1 MAPVL
6 KAGHQFIVDRLTDVL
21 GAEKTAWIERFVR
34 QDSNFREISQLLQPN
49 GHPKLLFYFQSPSE
63 GDTGWGAHKD
73 VPELFMS
80 TGENERLR
88 GRCIFF
94 ARASGSRGEVRNPET
109 DLITGEILG
118 SSLKCAWMM
127 LDHVFQPMLKL
138 GIGNA
143 QGTEKSARQEF
154 QGLLGK
160 FSDSLHEAVES
171 LQLGIELRMPDE
183 RYDIDNKQSFV
194 NKAALDAELV
204 VHFEEVGP
212 CFGHPL
218 GGQASPWQA
227 SQRCLDRW
235 SMSGQTRW
243 SSF

>member
-21 GAEKTAWIERFVR
+21 GVEKAAWIERFVR
-34 QDSNFREISQLLQPN
+34 QDSNFREISQLFQPD

-73 VPELFMS
+73 VPELFMT

-94 ARASGSRGEVRNPET
+94 ARTVGSRSEVRNPET
-109 DLITGEILG
+109 DLVSGEILG
-118 SSLKCAWMM
+118 PSLKCAWMM
-127 LDHVFQPMLKL
+127 LDHVFQPMLKV
-138 GIGNA
+138 GIGGA

-154 QGLLGK
+154 QGVLGK
-160 FSDSLHEAVES
+160 FSDCLHEAVES

-183 RYDIDNKQSFV
+183 RYDIDNKQSFI
-194 NKAALDAELV
+194 NKAALDADLV
-204 VHFEEVGP
+204 AHFEEVDP
-212 CFGHPL
+212 CLCRRALLHRFR
-218 GGQASPWQA
+218 WRA
-227 SQRCLDRW
+227 SQRCCAGSR
-235 SMSGQTRW
+235 
-243 SSF
+243 